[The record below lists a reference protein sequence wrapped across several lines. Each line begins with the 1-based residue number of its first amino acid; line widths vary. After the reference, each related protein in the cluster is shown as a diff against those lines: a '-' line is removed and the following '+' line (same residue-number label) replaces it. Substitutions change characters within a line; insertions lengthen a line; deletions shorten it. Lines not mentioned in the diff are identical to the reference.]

1 MRDRWI
7 QTYTGRKVSF
17 SDPRPEQ
24 FAIEDIAH
32 ALSQVCRYAGNSRIF
47 YSVAEHS
54 LRVAAR
60 LPPELKLAGLLHD
73 AAEAY
78 LGDVPKPAKLLPEL
92 DGFNDL
98 EEKIM
103 WCIEQRFHLNRG
115 SLSCPAVSKAD
126 REVLSIEALIL
137 MDPVRRDWELPY
149 NPSMLELLDMQQY
162 GGLTPPEAESR
173 LLSLFAVHEKG
184 WYNG

>member
-1 MRDRWI
+1 MKDRWI

-24 FAIEDIAH
+24 FCIEDIAH

-54 LRVAAR
+54 VRVATR

-92 DGFNDL
+92 DGFNGL
-98 EEKIM
+98 EERIM
-103 WCIEQRFHLNRG
+103 RCIEQRFHLNLG
-115 SLSCPAVSKAD
+115 SLSCPAVNRAD

-149 NPSMLELLDMQQY
+149 NPSMLELLDMQHT
-162 GGLTPPEAESR
+162 GGWTPPEAESR
-173 LLSLFAVHEKG
+173 MLAMFDVYSNPETT
-184 WYNG
+184 